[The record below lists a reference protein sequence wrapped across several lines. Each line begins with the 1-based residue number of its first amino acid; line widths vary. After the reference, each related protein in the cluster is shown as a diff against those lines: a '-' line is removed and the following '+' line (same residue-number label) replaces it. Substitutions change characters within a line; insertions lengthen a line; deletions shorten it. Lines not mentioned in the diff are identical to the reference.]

1 VCQHSTSLNARRKG
15 FAESKVVEFDPE
27 LGFESCM
34 VCGKNRNFQNVWLC
48 SAERG
53 ADYNEGKKA
62 RAKTELNAATIA
74 GCERPCRH
82 KGESKI
88 QTRKVNTESNPSPNQ
103 GPH

>member
-1 VCQHSTSLNARRKG
+1 
-15 FAESKVVEFDPE
+15 
-27 LGFESCM
+27 M
-34 VCGKNRNFQNVWLC
+34 VCGKNRNSQNVWLC

-62 RAKTELNAATIA
+62 RAKLSLTRRRWPVVRGHAVI
-74 GCERPCRH
+74 

-103 GPH
+103 GPL